1 MFFVFFL
8 FTSLY
13 TYDMRYLAK
22 PIMVHM
28 DHVSAVLDVDYAPT
42 GKEFVSASFD
52 KTIRIFAKDGGH
64 SRSVMLIK
72 PYDASKVLGKTVLL
86 LTMLHN
92 LWRN

>member
-1 MFFVFFL
+1 
-8 FTSLY
+8 
-13 TYDMRYLAK
+13 MRYLAK

-52 KTIRIFAKDGGH
+52 KTIRIFTKDGGH

-72 PYDASKVLGKTVLL
+72 LYGASKVLGKIGLL
-86 LTMLHN
+86 LTVLYN
-92 LWRN
+92 LWCN